1 MTTPPPLRTFASA
14 VPLLLLAAWSVTA
27 RGADA
32 SAPAVPLIAC
42 RTDGQMGPAN
52 PQALAALPGLLD
64 ERLVAQISFYS
75 AAHAPGVY
83 APRGWYCVAWEGLN
97 GSMLLVTPRR
107 VPPPYFPLPM
117 ITGPAVMLQSSDA
130 ASSGRFRVA
139 VIAAQVFPVVGAD
152 FIDRIRQEH
161 VIADSS
167 FDAAPYPDDQLQYLS
182 DRLVEFTTPAN
193 RSGLGTDGML
203 EVSDLPV
210 RGMMILNLPDEVNTL
225 TEVRL
230 RLPANLNPLAA
241 TIMQL
246 ETTCLQLRGRC
257 RGF

>member
-1 MTTPPPLRTFASA
+1 MIRPHLLRTITSA
-14 VPLLLLAAWSVTA
+14 VPLLLLASWSVTA
-27 RGADA
+27 SGADA
-32 SAPAVPLIAC
+32 SKATAPLIAC

-52 PQALAALPGLLD
+52 PQALAALPGALD
-64 ERLVAQISFYS
+64 ERMVAQISFYS
-75 AAHAPGVY
+75 AAHGPGVY
-83 APRGWYCVAWEGLN
+83 APRGWYCVAWEGSN

-167 FDAAPYPDDQLQYLS
+167 FEAAPYPDDQLQYLS

-193 RSGLGTDGML
+193 RAGLGTDGMF
-203 EVSDLPV
+203 EVSDLGV
-210 RGMMILNLPDEVNTL
+210 RGLIMLNLPDEVNTL

-230 RLPANLNPLAA
+230 RLPTNLNPVAA
-241 TIMQL
+241 AIMQL